1 MAPVN
6 RRTVVAGV
14 VLTGATALVL
24 LIVCLLQDRPVVHL
38 TLLFAFL
45 LGAGGATILGAVLAV
60 RRKLPFGVRSLRAQ
74 LVILCVMTALMGLVT
89 SGFTTA
95 LMLLST
101 QDLAILAGLLG
112 YSLAVSVI
120 VAFAFADTTAGS
132 IGSVLAALRSMNT
145 GNLDVRVKARSPDEV
160 GELAEAVNALARRL
174 QASLSR
180 ERDLIRD
187 VSHDLRTP
195 LAAIRAMVESVN
207 DGVVDDPETVRRY
220 LRATQLELEQLTR
233 LINDLFDLS
242 QLDAGA
248 LELRIEP
255 ASIGDLISDTIESM
269 SAQAAA
275 RGLALDGRVD
285 ADLPAVMMDAQR
297 VQRVLNNLV
306 DNAIRHTPSRGA
318 IFIEARGRRSRGA
331 GGRQGHRRGPSGSGV
346 LAAAGRGR
354 RRGGLPVPSRGRFR
368 PGARHRH
375 RHRPGPRGTSLAGER
390 RGRGQQVQLHPAQI
404 VRRVAVRRSG
414 HRSIT
419 FCLRQSPPISNLCI
433 EAMRIRRPLAAPAFP
448 LPSSDWASSPMPC
461 LR

>member
-132 IGSVLAALRSMNT
+132 IGGVLAALRSMNT

-248 LELRIEP
+248 LELQIEP

-285 ADLPAVMMDAQR
+285 ADLPAVMMDARR

-306 DNAIRHTPSRGA
+306 DNAIRHTPPRGA
-318 IFIEARGRRSRGA
+318 VFIGARDVGPAVRVDVKDTGEGLPEAEFSRLLDAAGGGEGSRSRPGGGSGLGLGIVIGIVQA
-331 GGRQGHRRGPSGSGV
+331 HGGRVWLESAVGEGSRFSFTLPKSSAGSPSD
-346 LAAAGRGR
+346 
-354 RRGGLPVPSRGRFR
+354 VPAIG
-368 PGARHRH
+368 
-375 RHRPGPRGTSLAGER
+375 
-390 RGRGQQVQLHPAQI
+390 
-404 VRRVAVRRSG
+404 
-414 HRSIT
+414 
-419 FCLRQSPPISNLCI
+419 QSPSV
-433 EAMRIRRPLAAPAFP
+433 
-448 LPSSDWASSPMPC
+448 
-461 LR
+461 